1 MITGT
6 LCLCD
11 DFVTSLQ
18 DVLRRLK
25 IGAGIQRPWCVMH
38 PDMPL
43 AEPRVGVG
51 PGRLKVTSDPQQ
63 DGSGGQG
70 GLPHLGLTH
79 LLNTFQACAPCCTD
93 KNLKPLVYDHTA
105 YAGRLHKQEKLNLD
119 HSGNASTMSRAA
131 DPSYPQDWELSSAT
145 TRPRSASPDAVA
157 TVIIARLCELCGI
170 KETLVQEGWFPNFL
184 QVASWQQ
191 AGSLPLSKC
200 LVLMLDDLQR
210 CA

>member
-51 PGRLKVTSDPQQ
+51 PGRLKVTRDPQGEDQ
-63 DGSGGQG
+63 RQHKDECAAAEDRQG
-70 GLPHLGLTH
+70 RQP
-79 LLNTFQACAPCCTD
+79 
-93 KNLKPLVYDHTA
+93 
-105 YAGRLHKQEKLNLD
+105 
-119 HSGNASTMSRAA
+119 MSH
-131 DPSYPQDWELSSAT
+131 
-145 TRPRSASPDAVA
+145 PR
-157 TVIIARLCELCGI
+157 TGCIFGE
-170 KETLVQEGWFPNFL
+170 W
-184 QVASWQQ
+184 
-191 AGSLPLSKC
+191 
-200 LVLMLDDLQR
+200 
-210 CA
+210 